1 LNCHTW
7 EYQTKFGF
15 FSVEKNIFKI
25 VWFIIKIVLYLWK
38 QKRITM
44 DYKIIR
50 SSSID
55 TLNER
60 VNEMLL
66 NGYETVGSHQV
77 VVIKSQ
83 NRYSGTQHID
93 TINTIEYSQTIKKI
107 N

>member
-1 LNCHTW
+1 
-7 EYQTKFGF
+7 
-15 FSVEKNIFKI
+15 
-25 VWFIIKIVLYLWK
+25 LWK

-93 TINTIEYSQTIKKI
+93 TINTIEYSQTVKKI
-107 N
+107 NLK

>member
-1 LNCHTW
+1 
-7 EYQTKFGF
+7 
-15 FSVEKNIFKI
+15 
-25 VWFIIKIVLYLWK
+25 LWI

-60 VNEMLL
+60 VNEMVL
-66 NGYETVGSHQV
+66 NGYKPIGSHKV
-77 VVIKSQ
+77 VIIKSQ
-83 NRYSGTQHID
+83 NRYSGTQHMD
-93 TINTIEYSQTIKKI
+93 TINTIEYSQTVRKI